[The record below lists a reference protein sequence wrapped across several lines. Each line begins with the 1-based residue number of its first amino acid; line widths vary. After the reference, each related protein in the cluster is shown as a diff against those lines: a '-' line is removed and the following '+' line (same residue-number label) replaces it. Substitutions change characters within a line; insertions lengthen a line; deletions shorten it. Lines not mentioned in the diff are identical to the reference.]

1 MRIAL
6 SVLLAGLLVGLL
18 AGCGRLD
25 FTARG
30 ADASAD
36 TVTGHDEDGDGI
48 PDSIDPCP
56 WVAGDMMD
64 SDGDGVGD
72 ACDPDPGQ
80 PDTLALFAPLT
91 SDLPVVFTDALDS
104 WTQRA
109 DTLYLNDGS
118 VANNIPQPLDHTVV
132 EVGFTILST
141 PTTFQ
146 HQIAIGTDTAG
157 QPFYFVEL
165 NDNMGAYDVAVS
177 EYDGTQYN
185 MLAQQDPGAMH
196 PGLGLIR
203 LSTDATPSFT
213 VDAGWVGQM
222 YHLSAATPSFTPG
235 VTPRLIVN
243 HLELEL
249 RYIAVIQR
257 P

>member
-1 MRIAL
+1 VRFAL
-6 SVLLAGLLVGLL
+6 MILL

-30 ADASAD
+30 ADAAVD
-36 TVTGHDEDGDGI
+36 AITGHDEDGDGI
-48 PDSIDPCP
+48 PDSFDPCP
-56 WVAGDMMD
+56 WVAGDMTD

-80 PDTLALFAPLT
+80 HDTLVLFAPLT
-91 SDLPVVFTDALDS
+91 ADLPVPFSDGIGS

-118 VANNIPQPLDHTVV
+118 VANTIAPILDRTVV
-132 EVGFTILST
+132 EVGFDVKSL
-141 PTTFQ
+141 PNPFQ
-146 HQIAIGTDTAG
+146 HQIAIGTTSPS

-165 NDNMGAYDVAVS
+165 NDNMGAYDVAIS
-177 EYDGTQYN
+177 DYDGTQYN

-203 LSTDATPSFT
+203 LTTDATPSFT

-222 YHLSAATPSFTPG
+222 YHLTAVTPGFTPASAK
-235 VTPRLIVN
+235 LILN
-243 HLELEL
+243 GLEIEL

-257 P
+257 M